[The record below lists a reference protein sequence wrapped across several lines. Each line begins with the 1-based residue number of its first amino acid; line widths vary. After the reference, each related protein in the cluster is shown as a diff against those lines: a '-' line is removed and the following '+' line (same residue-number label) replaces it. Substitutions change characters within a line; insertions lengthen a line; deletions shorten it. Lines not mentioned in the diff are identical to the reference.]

1 MSRRKIRSN
10 RQSADQSKKLLGFW
24 KIQSK
29 EDEEV
34 FIEEFIN
41 LIGVETSKK
50 KMNLKDRVKNEIL
63 PGKKV

>member
-1 MSRRKIRSN
+1 MSRRKVRST
-10 RQSADQSKKLLGFW
+10 RRSADQSKKLLGFW